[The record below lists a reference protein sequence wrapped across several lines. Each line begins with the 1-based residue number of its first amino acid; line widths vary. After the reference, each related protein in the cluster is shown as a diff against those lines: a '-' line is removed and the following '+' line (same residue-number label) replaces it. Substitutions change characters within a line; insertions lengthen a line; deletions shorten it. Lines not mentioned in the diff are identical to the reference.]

1 MDRFHRLLVF
11 VPGSQPVESVVR
23 TADRLAR
30 ENNATVTLVDVVG
43 ADLGRRIVRN
53 RETEARVE
61 KEIIRAG
68 ERRLGRIAELFES
81 VTPEIVVKTGV
92 DFVEVIHQV
101 YGGQHDLVL
110 VGSHPRSSQSS
121 RLDPTLTHLL
131 RKCPVPVWVVDTSH
145 GEGDVFVALGPE
157 FDDDGKAL
165 NRTLLQIGSSLARRT
180 GVGLQV
186 AHVWTV
192 VGEAF
197 VTGRRMGLSRNEVD
211 QLAHEARQAGK
222 SLLQGALED
231 VPAAGDATIHLEKG
245 SADQKLIEMV
255 AREQPSVVVMGTL
268 ARRGIAGLIIGNTAE
283 KVLLTIDASVMAV
296 KPPWFVSPVPP
307 PADEALLSPD

>member
-1 MDRFHRLLVF
+1 MNRFHRLLVF

-30 ENNATVTLVDVVG
+30 QNNARVTLVDVVG
-43 ADLGRRIVRN
+43 ADFGRRMVRN
-53 RETEARVE
+53 PDTGARVE
-61 KEIIRAG
+61 QEMVRGA
-68 ERRLGRIAELFES
+68 ESRLNRIVELFDHA
-81 VTPEIVVKTGV
+81 TPEVVVRTGV
-92 DFVEVIHQV
+92 DFIEVINEA
-101 YGGQHDLVL
+101 YRGKHDLVL

-145 GEGDVFVALGPE
+145 AAGDVLVALGPE
-157 FDDDGKAL
+157 FDDEGKTL
-165 NRTLLQIGSSLARRT
+165 NRTLLQIGSSLAKHT

-186 AHVWTV
+186 AHVWNV

-197 VTGRRMGLSRNEVD
+197 VTGLRMGLSNREMD
-211 QLAHEARQAGK
+211 ELADAARETGEALVRD
-222 SLLQGALED
+222 ALGD
-231 VPAAGDATIHLEKG
+231 VPSAKGARVHLERG
-245 SADQKLIEMV
+245 SADRKLIEIV
-255 AREQPSVVVMGTL
+255 GGEHPSVVVMGTL

-296 KPPWFVSPVPP
+296 KPPWFVSPVPA
-307 PADEALLSPD
+307 PADRALMALD